1 MLSMIYSL
9 SLLKLV
15 ILMKSLDYQGRKKI
29 KGKKERNQFNKKT
42 KEYSKLHTMKE
53 RRKKQRRRKKKKTSM
68 MTENFRN
75 TILKKKMT
83 E

>member
-29 KGKKERNQFNKKT
+29 KGKKETNLTKKT
-42 KEYSKLHTMKE
+42 KEYSKLHTMME